1 MRISVLGT
9 GIMGAP
15 IARNLAAAGHE
26 VVAWNRTR
34 EKAEGLGAEV
44 ADTPAEAVEGA
55 DTVLTM
61 LSDGPAVEAVVPD
74 LKPDQLWIQMSTV
87 GIADTERF
95 AARHE
100 RYVDSPV
107 LGSLPQAEAA
117 ELLVL
122 GAGRERPDELY
133 DAISNRVLWL
143 GDEPGAGTR
152 LKLTINL
159 WIINLIENM
168 VECWVMAEALGL
180 DPTSFLDAIKG
191 RAMDSPY
198 AHMKGQK
205 IIDDEYSAVFSVRN
219 AAKDVRLAIEAA
231 KSAGVDLGLGPVTLE
246 RFERAI
252 ELGHGDDD
260 TAAAWFASRP
270 A

>member
-1 MRISVLGT
+1 MRIAVLGT
-9 GIMGAP
+9 GIMGGP

-26 VVAWNRTR
+26 VRAWNRTR
-34 EKAEGLGAEV
+34 QKAEGLGAEV
-44 ADTPAEAVEGA
+44 ADTPAEAVEA
-55 DTVLTM
+55 MDAVLTM
-61 LSDGPAVEAVVPD
+61 LADGPAVEAVIPE
-74 LKPDQLWIQMSTV
+74 LRPEQLWIQMSTV
-87 GIADTERF
+87 GVEDTARF

-100 RYVDSPV
+100 RFVDSPV
-107 LGSLPQAEAA
+107 LGSLPQADAA

-122 GAGRERPDELY
+122 GAGRERPDEVY
-133 DAISNRVLWL
+133 EAISNRVLWL

-159 WIINLIENM
+159 WIINLIENL

-191 RAMDSPY
+191 RAMDSAY

-205 IIDDEYSAVFSVRN
+205 IVDDEYSAVFSVRN

-231 KSAGVDLGLGPVTLE
+231 RAAGVDLGLGPVTLE

-260 TAAAWFASRP
+260 TAAAVYASRP

>member
-1 MRISVLGT
+1 M
-9 GIMGAP
+9 
-15 IARNLAAAGHE
+15 
-26 VVAWNRTR
+26 
-34 EKAEGLGAEV
+34 
-44 ADTPAEAVEGA
+44 
-55 DTVLTM
+55 
-61 LSDGPAVEAVVPD
+61 
-74 LKPDQLWIQMSTV
+74 
-87 GIADTERF
+87 
-95 AARHE
+95 
-100 RYVDSPV
+100 
-107 LGSLPQAEAA
+107 
-117 ELLVL
+117 L
-122 GAGRERPDELY
+122 GAGSERPDEVY
-133 DAISNRVLWL
+133 EAISNRVLWL

-159 WIINLIENM
+159 WIINLIENL

-191 RAMDSPY
+191 RAMDSAY

-205 IIDDEYSAVFSVRN
+205 IVDDEYSAVFSVRN

-231 KSAGVDLGLGPVTLE
+231 RAAGVDLGLGPVTLE

-260 TAAAWFASRP
+260 TAAAVYASRP